1 MKKLEKILAISF
13 IVMTCVTSTVF
24 AVPVKQDGSETDIQI
39 TVTEKA
45 TATPKATAKASATP
59 KATTKPSASPKA
71 SATAK
76 ATATTKPTS
85 TAKAT
90 EEPDDRI
97 VLDSEEELIVETTVE
112 PTLNIQNN
120 NEQFENKKYLTKG
133 GAFLWFLFT
142 VIVSAIISFAIS
154 YRFYMMGRRDNHVVA
169 ELRALKRDIDSKM
182 VGTINGFSEYDVTV
196 TNGNRSYTRPNS
208 SIKSG
213 VEQQED
219 EDNSEIYKKWESQ
232 FSKVND
238 APAAQ
243 RPAYSR
249 ASADNSASRGVER
262 RRPVKNKNNS
272 VGGKIKS
279 VFNDIF
285 PFDKK

>member
-13 IVMTCVTSTVF
+13 ILTMCISSTVF
-24 AVPVKQDGSETDIQI
+24 AVPVKQDGSDTDIQI

-59 KATTKPSASPKA
+59 KATNKPSASPKA

-90 EEPDDRI
+90 EEEDDRI
-97 VLDSEEELIVETTVE
+97 VLDSEEDLIVETTVE

-120 NEQFENKKYLTKG
+120 SEQFENKKYLTKG

-182 VGTINGFSEYDVTV
+182 VGTVNGFAEYDVSV
-196 TNGNRSYTRPNS
+196 TNSNRSYSRQNS

-213 VEQQED
+213 IHQQD
-219 EDNSEIYKKWESQ
+219 DDNNSEIYKKWETQ
-232 FSKVND
+232 FNKVNESSE
-238 APAAQ
+238 PQ
-243 RPAYSR
+243 KTTYTRS
-249 ASADNSASRGVER
+249 SGGHSVSRGVER
-262 RRPVKNKNNS
+262 RRPVKNKNNT